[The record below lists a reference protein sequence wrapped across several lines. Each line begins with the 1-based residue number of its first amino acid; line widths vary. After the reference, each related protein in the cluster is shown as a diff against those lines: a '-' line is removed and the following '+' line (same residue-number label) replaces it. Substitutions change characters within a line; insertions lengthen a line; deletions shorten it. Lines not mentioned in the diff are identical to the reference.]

1 MRPALVIGIT
11 GGIGSGKT
19 TVANLFADLGVPV
32 IDADDLA
39 RRAVARGEPGY
50 EEIVKDF
57 GSEILDEAGELDRR
71 KMREHVF
78 SDSDNRAR
86 LEAIVHPRVYAMM
99 KQLLDNLECPYA
111 IVVVPLLIETGGREI
126 VDRVLVV
133 DSPRELQIERTLRRD
148 GATRE
153 GVERI
158 LAAQTDRRSRLAV
171 ADDVI
176 ENAASEPDLEDAVG
190 RLHHRYLEEAARI
203 ASERPGMK
211 E

>member
-19 TVANLFADLGVPV
+19 TVADLFADLGVPV

-50 EEIVKDF
+50 GEIVEQF

-78 SDSDNRAR
+78 SDPGKRAR

-99 KQLLDNLECPYA
+99 KQLLDNLDCPYA

-133 DSPRELQIERTLRRD
+133 DSPEELQIERTLRRD
-148 GATRE
+148 GTTRA

-158 LAAQTDRRSRLAV
+158 LAAQTDRRSRLAA

-176 ENAASEPDLEDAVG
+176 ENAASESNLKDEVVS
-190 RLHHRYLEEAARI
+190 LHHRYLEEAARI